1 MYVPPRSRDLSIE
14 RGGIRSQLFRFLM
27 VVMAWGHVG
36 VIDNGGIALEESYP
50 YLMQDA
56 WCLKTDRSSGVKVH
70 NWI

>member
-1 MYVPPRSRDLSIE
+1 
-14 RGGIRSQLFRFLM
+14 M

-70 NWI
+70 FLPDMSLSEVPNS

>member
-1 MYVPPRSRDLSIE
+1 
-14 RGGIRSQLFRFLM
+14 M